1 MLNEQTQE
9 SGSRQDKPTILI
21 VDDQSQNLE
30 LLEAFLVPEGYAII
44 KATNG
49 EEALN
54 LLASRPIDLIL
65 LDIIMPGLNGL
76 EVTRLVKQ
84 DKNLRLLPIIL
95 LTALKETKD
104 RVEGIEAGCDDFISK
119 PIEKS
124 ELLAR
129 VRSLLKVKAY
139 HDLTSN
145 YRQKLETEVSR
156 KTEDLRKNL
165 QGSIKLLADIL
176 LLANPEAFNTS
187 QFARKLIR
195 SLCNRLQVN
204 DAWEYEVAAMLCQTG
219 LLILPPDIIDKC
231 RKNQRLNK
239 KEQAMFKGHPAI
251 ARKLINNIPKME
263 GIAEAVSYQLLDF
276 PQTCEISNKHTAS
289 MARML
294 ALVLNFVS
302 AVEKNGGRELEI
314 IADFQQEKDK
324 YDPEMLA
331 ALESELTNV
340 KKNFIVRAIPRQDIA
355 VGMVLADDIR
365 DGANNMLI
373 LPKGTEITE
382 IMQMKIANFLTF
394 NREISKI
401 KILERVGHQKN

>member
-1 MLNEQTQE
+1 
-9 SGSRQDKPTILI
+9 
-21 VDDQSQNLE
+21 
-30 LLEAFLVPEGYAII
+30 
-44 KATNG
+44 
-49 EEALN
+49 
-54 LLASRPIDLIL
+54 
-65 LDIIMPGLNGL
+65 
-76 EVTRLVKQ
+76 
-84 DKNLRLLPIIL
+84 
-95 LTALKETKD
+95 
-104 RVEGIEAGCDDFISK
+104 
-119 PIEKS
+119 
-124 ELLAR
+124 
-129 VRSLLKVKAY
+129 
-139 HDLTSN
+139 
-145 YRQKLETEVSR
+145 LETEVSR

-239 KEQAMFKGHPAI
+239 KEQTMFKGHTAI

-302 AVEKNGGRELEI
+302 AVSSVPTL
-314 IADFQQEKDK
+314 IAD
-324 YDPEMLA
+324 A
-331 ALESELTNV
+331 ASTLCNNVENEAKCHLT
-340 KKNFIVRAIPRQDIA
+340 
-355 VGMVLADDIR
+355 
-365 DGANNMLI
+365 
-373 LPKGTEITE
+373 T
-382 IMQMKIANFLTF
+382 
-394 NREISKI
+394 
-401 KILERVGHQKN
+401 

>member
-21 VDDQSQNLE
+21 VDDRPQNLA
-30 LLEAFLVPEGYAII
+30 LLEAYLVPEGYAII

-76 EVTRLVKQ
+76 EVTRRVKQ

-104 RVEGIEAGCDDFISK
+104 RVAGIEAGCDDFISK
-119 PIEKS
+119 PIDKS

-176 LLANPEAFNTS
+176 LLANPEAFNTA
-187 QFARKLIR
+187 QLARKLIR

-204 DAWEYEVAAMLCQTG
+204 DAWEYEIAAMLCQTG
-219 LLILPPDIIDKC
+219 ILTLPPDIIDKY
-231 RKNQRLNK
+231 RKNKHLNK
-239 KEQAMFKGHPAI
+239 KEQVMFKGHPAI

-276 PQTCEISNKHTAS
+276 PQTLEIGNKHTAS

-294 ALVLNFVS
+294 ALTLNFVS
-302 AVEKNGGRELEI
+302 AVEKSGGRELEI
-314 IADFQQEKDK
+314 IADFQQEKNK
-324 YDPEMLA
+324 YDPEMLV

-340 KKNFIVRAIPRQDIA
+340 KKNFIIREISRQDIA

-365 DGANNMLI
+365 DGVNNMLI

-382 IMQMKIANFLTF
+382 IMQVKIANFLTF
-394 NREISKI
+394 DRTISKI
-401 KILERVGHQKN
+401 KILERVGHQKS